1 MKDFSRFL
9 QKYNY
14 WKTSN
19 KIAINLSH
27 FGHHCNPKQI
37 SQKNRENHPKI
48 KLMSKFKK
56 SKREKSCLNCELCV
70 HEKLTKTGK

>member
-1 MKDFSRFL
+1 MIDFPRFL
-9 QKYNY
+9 SKFYR

-37 SQKNRENHPKI
+37 SQKIEKATENKAQVKISKI
-48 KLMSKFKK
+48 K
-56 SKREKSCLNCELCV
+56 R
-70 HEKLTKTGK
+70 